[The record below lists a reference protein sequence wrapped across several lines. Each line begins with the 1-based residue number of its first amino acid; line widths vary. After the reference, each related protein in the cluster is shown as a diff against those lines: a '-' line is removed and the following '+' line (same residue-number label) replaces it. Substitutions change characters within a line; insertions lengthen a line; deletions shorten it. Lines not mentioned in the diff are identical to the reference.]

1 MATFRER
8 PYGNY
13 NFLVDLGTG
22 DSASVQAGFSEVVL
36 PEAWMEVIEYRVG
49 NEHESG
55 VRKIPGRVHYGNVV
69 LKRGAIG
76 SLDLY
81 QWWNDVRN
89 GNISAYRTV
98 SISLQTEDRT
108 GIVLTWRLLRAWP
121 VRYKFSSLEAQG
133 KMALVEVLELAFE
146 RLEME

>member
-1 MATFRER
+1 MAIMRER

-13 NFLVDLGTG
+13 DFLVDLGTG
-22 DSASVQAGFSEVVL
+22 ESASIQAGFSEVIL
-36 PEAWMEVIEYRVG
+36 PDAWMDVIEYRAG
-49 NEHESG
+49 NERESG
-55 VRKIPGRVHYGNVV
+55 VRKIAGRVHYGNVV

-89 GNISAYRTV
+89 GDTSALRTI

-108 GIVLTWRLLRAWP
+108 GIALTWKFVRAWP
-121 VRYKFSSLEAQG
+121 VRYKFSSLDAQG
-133 KMALVEVLELAFE
+133 KVTLVEMLELAFE
-146 RLEME
+146 RMEME

>member
-1 MATFRER
+1 MATFRDR

-22 DSASVQAGFSEVVL
+22 DSASVQAGFGEVIL
-36 PEAWMEVIEYRVG
+36 PEAWMDVIEYRAG

-55 VRKIPGRVHYGNVV
+55 VRKIPGRVHYGNIV

-89 GNISAYRTV
+89 GDISAYRTI

-108 GIVLTWRLLRAWP
+108 GIVLTWKLLRAWP

-133 KMALVEVLELAFE
+133 KVALVEMLELAFE

>member
-1 MATFRER
+1 MAIVRER

-22 DSASVQAGFSEVVL
+22 DGAGIQAGFSDVVL
-36 PEAWMEVIEYRVG
+36 PDAWVDVIEYRTG
-49 NEHESG
+49 NERESG
-55 VRKIPGRVHYGNVV
+55 ARKIPGRVHYGNVV

-81 QWWNDVRN
+81 TWWNNVRN
-89 GNISAYRTV
+89 GDVSAFRTV

-108 GIVLTWRLLRAWP
+108 EIVLTWKLLRAWP
-121 VRYKFSSLEAQG
+121 VRYAFSSLDAQG
-133 KMALVEVLELAFE
+133 KVTLVEMLELAFE
-146 RLEME
+146 RMEIE

>member
-13 NFLVDLGTG
+13 NFLVDLGTE

>member
-1 MATFRER
+1 MAIVRER

-22 DSASVQAGFSEVVL
+22 DSAGIQAGFSDVVL
-36 PEAWMEVIEYRVG
+36 PDAWVDVIEYRTG
-49 NEHESG
+49 NERESG
-55 VRKIPGRVHYGNVV
+55 ARKIPGRVHYGNVV

-81 QWWNDVRN
+81 TWWNNVRN
-89 GNISAYRTV
+89 GDVSAFRTV

-108 GIVLTWRLLRAWP
+108 EIVLTWKLLRAWP
-121 VRYKFSSLEAQG
+121 VRYAFSSLDAQG
-133 KMALVEVLELAFE
+133 KVTLVEMLELAFE
-146 RLEME
+146 RMEIE

>member
-133 KMALVEVLELAFE
+133 KMALVEMLELAFE